1 MGERAGCCGI
11 GIPRSRD
18 RLRGDAATGRGSEAV
33 DDAGF
38 VGVVGGHFDFDA
50 VADDEADEAL
60 AHFAGD
66 VGEDFVGVREFDP
79 EHGAC
84 EDGGDGAFEF
94 DGGFFVLRFFL
105 IAANGVSAGEGTA
118 VTGVSAGAALEA
130 FFWRRHDLEG
140 GALAACGAGAQR
152 TCNVLPVGRADK
164 SYFRFGSKR
173 RPVSGSGK

>member
-1 MGERAGCCGI
+1 MSGRGAAELEFRAPGN
-11 GIPRSRD
+11 
-18 RLRGDAATGRGSEAV
+18 AATGRGSEAV

-50 VADDEADEAL
+50 VTDDEADEAF

-105 IAANGVSAGEGTA
+105 IATNGVSAGEGTA
-118 VTGVSAGAALEA
+118 VTGVTAGAALEA

-140 GALAACGAGAQR
+140 ERWRHDAR
-152 TCNVLPVGRADK
+152 VLGGRAMCCQLGGLTRAILGLARSEGRCRD
-164 SYFRFGSKR
+164 R
-173 RPVSGSGK
+173 